1 MAFVLSEEQTMLRDM
16 AKQFFSEQVPV
27 TNLRQLRDDG
37 SEDGF
42 DRDVWKQIVEL
53 GFAGILIPE
62 EMGGTGF
69 GPMGVGIV
77 MQEAGRT
84 LAASPLY
91 STAVLG
97 AGMIMAAGS
106 ENQKKELLPQIAA
119 GELLMALAID
129 ETNHHNPANIAMA
142 ATRDGDDFVLSGEKN
157 SSLTAIL
164 PTS

>member
-27 TNLRQLRDDG
+27 ANLRQLRDDA

-69 GPMGVGIV
+69 GPMGIGIV

-91 STAVLG
+91 ATAVLG
-97 AGMIMAAGS
+97 AGMILAAGS
-106 ENQKKELLPQIAA
+106 DSQKKEL
-119 GELLMALAID
+119 
-129 ETNHHNPANIAMA
+129 
-142 ATRDGDDFVLSGEKN
+142 
-157 SSLTAIL
+157 
-164 PTS
+164 